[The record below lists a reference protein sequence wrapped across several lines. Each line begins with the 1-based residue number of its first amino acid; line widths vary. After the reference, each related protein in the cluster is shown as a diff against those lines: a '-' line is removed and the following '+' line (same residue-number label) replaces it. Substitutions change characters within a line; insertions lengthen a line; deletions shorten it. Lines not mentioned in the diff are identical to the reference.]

1 MADEPT
7 PSEEKAA
14 TTSLGELV
22 SEVTRDISVLMRQE
36 LALAKAEVKESAT
49 TAGKGAGMLGGAA
62 YAASMAV
69 LFLSLAAW
77 WGIGYLTGLGW
88 SALIVMAIWA
98 IIALVLFLNG
108 KRQLKDITG
117 APRTVESLKKIPD
130 TLKRNEENR

>member
-1 MADEPT
+1 MVDEPT

-14 TTSLGELV
+14 TTSLGDLV
-22 SEVTRDISVLMRQE
+22 GEVTRDISVLMRQE

-69 LFLSLAAW
+69 MFLSIAAW

-117 APRTVESLKKIPD
+117 APRTVESIKKIPD